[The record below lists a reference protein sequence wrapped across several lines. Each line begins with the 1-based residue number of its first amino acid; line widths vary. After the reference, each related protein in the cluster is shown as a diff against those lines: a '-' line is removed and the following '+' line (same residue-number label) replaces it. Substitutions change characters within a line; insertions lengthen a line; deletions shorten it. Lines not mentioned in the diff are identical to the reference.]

1 MKKQDLKS
9 LVTSFPILR
18 ESIFIVLLGLA
29 SISFISLISY
39 DITDPGFNTT
49 GADDGVNNYIGL
61 FGAYFSSFL
70 FSFFGL
76 ASYFLPLLFLSAGI
90 TLIKGSVSK
99 IDRSL
104 IIIRVASFCIL
115 LLSSSTLFSIHVG
128 TSGYPEGSGGISGL
142 LASAWFIEIL
152 GMTGSTVIL
161 MAMMLSFLPLMIGFS
176 WLSVADSVGTLL
188 LYLMNKIFELFSLL
202 LSTLQGQ
209 LKERAIKKAQTTK
222 HEISEAIKKPLKEK
236 VVNKIKKN
244 AKKKEPK
251 IKIEKSAPPIEESK
265 KASEQRQVKMFDS
278 SIESIIPDLNLL
290 DEAPVQQQGASKES
304 LEALSSL
311 LELKLKDFGI
321 TATVEEVLPGP
332 IVTRFEINPAA
343 GVKVNQIS
351 NLSKDLAR
359 SLSVSSVRIVEVIE
373 GKSFIGIEI
382 PNEKRDLVTLGEILR
397 SRTFEDFSSPL
408 TIALGK
414 DIAGNPIVADLQ
426 KMPHLL
432 IAGTTG
438 SGKSVGINAMI
449 ISLLYKSTPRD
460 VRMILI
466 DPKMLELSVYE
477 GIPHLLSPV
486 VTDMKQAAN
495 ALRWC
500 VVEMERRYKLMS
512 KLKVRNLKGLNQ
524 KIEDAIASGQPIK
537 DPLFDPT
544 KEVQTTENIEAP
556 DLEPQPNIVV
566 VVDEL
571 ADMMITVGKKVE
583 QLISRLAAKAR
594 ASGIHMIIA
603 TQRPSVDVITG
614 LIKANIPSRIAF
626 QVSAKVDSRTILDQ
640 MGAENLLGNGD
651 MLYIPP
657 GSSTPARVHGA
668 FVSDEEVNAVS
679 ADLQSKS
686 QPVFID
692 EVTSGQMETP
702 IPGDVSSSDGDGDS
716 EADPLFD
723 EAVALVTESRNAS
736 ISSVQRKLR
745 IGYNRA
751 ARIVEK
757 MEEIGIVGEL
767 ESNGRREVLAP
778 PPPEV

>member
-1 MKKQDLKS
+1 M
-9 LVTSFPILR
+9 LR
-18 ESIFIVLLGLA
+18 ESVFIVLLGLGL
-29 SISFISLISY
+29 ISFISLVSY
-39 DITDPGFNTT
+39 DITDPGFSTT
-49 GADDGVNNYIGL
+49 GTSVELNNYIGL

-90 TLIKGSVSK
+90 NLISSDRKKINGSV
-99 IDRSL
+99 IV
-104 IIIRVASFCIL
+104 IRVLSFFVL
-115 LLSSSTLFSIHVG
+115 LLSSSTLFSIHIG
-128 TSGYPEGSGGISGL
+128 INGFPEGSGGVLGL
-142 LASAWFIEIL
+142 LVSAWFIESL
-152 GMTGSTVIL
+152 GLTGSTVIL
-161 MAMMLSFLPLMIGFS
+161 VAMILSFMPLMIGFS
-176 WLSVADSVGTLL
+176 WLKVGDFIGIHL
-188 LYLMNKIFELFSLL
+188 LYLMKKIADTLSKLL
-202 LSTLQGQ
+202 YAIQGR
-209 LKERAIKKAQTTK
+209 LKENAKKKEQVPQK
-222 HEISEAIKKPLKEK
+222 DPIESIKKPLKEK
-236 VVNKIKKN
+236 VVQKIKQS
-244 AKKKEPK
+244 AKKKETN

-265 KASEQRQVKMFDS
+265 RASEQRQVKMFDS
-278 SIESIIPDLNLL
+278 STDSIIPDLNLL
-290 DEAPVQQQGASKES
+290 NEAPAQQQGASKES
-304 LEALSSL
+304 IEALSSL

-321 TATVEEVLPGP
+321 IATVEEVLKGP

-343 GVKVNQIS
+343 GVKVSQIS

-359 SLSVSSVRIVEVIE
+359 SLSVSSVRVVEVIE

-382 PNEKRDLVTLGEILR
+382 PNETRDLVTLGEILR
-397 SRTFEDFSSPL
+397 SRTFEDYSSSL

-438 SGKSVGINAMI
+438 SGKSVGINAII
-449 ISLLYKSTPRD
+449 ISLLYKSTPRN

-477 GIPHLLSPV
+477 GIPHLLCPV

-524 KIEDAIASGQPIK
+524 KIEDAIASGKPIK
-537 DPLFDPT
+537 DPLFDPK

-556 DLEPQPNIVV
+556 DLEPLPNIVV

-571 ADMMITVGKKVE
+571 SDLMIQVGKKVE

-657 GSSTPARVHGA
+657 GSSTPGRVHGA

-679 ADLQSKS
+679 DDLQSKS
-686 QPVFID
+686 QPIFND
-692 EVTSGQMETP
+692 EVTSGQLDTP
-702 IPGDVSSSDGDGDS
+702 IPGDAPSSGGEGDS
-716 EADPLFD
+716 ESDPLFD

-757 MEEIGIVGEL
+757 MEEIGSVGEL

-778 PPPEV
+778 PPPED

>member
-1 MKKQDLKS
+1 M
-9 LVTSFPILR
+9 TSFSILR

-29 SISFISLISY
+29 SISFISLFSY
-39 DITDPGFNTT
+39 DINDAGFNTT
-49 GADDGVNNYIGL
+49 GSNSEVNNYIGL

-90 TLIKGSVSK
+90 TLIQGAVSK
-99 IDRSL
+99 IDRAL
-104 IIIRVASFCIL
+104 IVIRVLSFFIL
-115 LLSSSTLFSIHVG
+115 LISSSTLFSIHIG
-128 TSGYPEGSGGISGL
+128 LDNLSEGSGGITGL
-142 LASAWFIEIL
+142 LFSSWFIENL
-152 GMTGSTVIL
+152 GLTGSTVIL
-161 MAMMLSFLPLMIGFS
+161 MAVILSFLPLMVGFS
-176 WLSVADSVGTLL
+176 WLKVSDFLGVHLIKFI
-188 LYLMNKIFELFSLL
+188 NKAFEVFSKL
-202 LSTLQGQ
+202 LSMIQDKK
-209 LKERAIKKAQTTK
+209 KERLKNKAKAPKSELKK
-222 HEISEAIKKPLKEK
+222 EIKKPLKEK
-236 VVNKIKKN
+236 VVNKLKKSSN
-244 AKKKEPK
+244 KIETK
-251 IKIEKSAPPIEESK
+251 IKIEKTAPPIEESK
-265 KASEQRQVKMFDS
+265 KATEQRQVKMFDS
-278 SIESIIPDLNLL
+278 SSESIIPDLSILN
-290 DEAPVQQQGASKES
+290 EAPAQQQGASKES
-304 LEALSSL
+304 LEALSGL

-332 IVTRFEINPAA
+332 IVTRFEINPAP
-343 GVKVNQIS
+343 GVKVSQIS

-382 PNEKRDLVTLGEILR
+382 PNEQRDLVVLGEILR
-397 SRTFEDFSSPL
+397 SKTFEDFSSPL

-466 DPKMLELSVYE
+466 DPKMLELSVYG
-477 GIPHLLSPV
+477 GIPHLLCPV
-486 VTDMKQAAN
+486 VTDMKEAAN

-524 KIEDAIASGQPIK
+524 KIEDAIASGEPIK
-537 DPLFDPT
+537 DPLFDPK
-544 KEVQTTENIEAP
+544 KEVQTTDNIEPP
-556 DLEPQPNIVV
+556 DLEPLPNIVV

-657 GSSTPARVHGA
+657 GSSSPVRVHGA
-668 FVSDEEVNAVS
+668 FVSDDEVNAVS
-679 ADLQSKS
+679 GDLQSKS

-692 EVTSGQMETP
+692 EVTTGQLETP
-702 IPGDVSSSDGDGDS
+702 IPGEAPSTDADGDS
-716 EADPLFD
+716 ESDPLFD

-767 ESNGRREVLAP
+767 ESNGKREVLAP
-778 PPPEV
+778 PPPEN

>member
-1 MKKQDLKS
+1 M
-9 LVTSFPILR
+9 TSFSILR

-29 SISFISLISY
+29 SISFISLFSY
-39 DITDPGFNTT
+39 DINDAGFNTT
-49 GADDGVNNYIGL
+49 GSNSEVNNYIGL

-90 TLIKGSVSK
+90 TLIQGAVSK
-99 IDRSL
+99 IDRAL
-104 IIIRVASFCIL
+104 IVIRLLSFFIL
-115 LLSSSTLFSIHVG
+115 LISSSTLFSIHIG
-128 TSGYPEGSGGISGL
+128 LDNLSEGSGGITGL
-142 LASAWFIEIL
+142 LFSSWFIENL
-152 GMTGSTVIL
+152 GLTGSTVIL
-161 MAMMLSFLPLMIGFS
+161 MAVILSFLPLMVGFS
-176 WLSVADSVGTLL
+176 WLKVSDFLGVHLIKFI
-188 LYLMNKIFELFSLL
+188 NKAFEVFSKL
-202 LSTLQGQ
+202 LSMIQDKK
-209 LKERAIKKAQTTK
+209 KERLKNKAQAPK
-222 HEISEAIKKPLKEK
+222 SELKKEIKKPLKEK
-236 VVNKIKKN
+236 VVNKLKKSSN
-244 AKKKEPK
+244 KIETK
-251 IKIEKSAPPIEESK
+251 IKIEKTAPPIEESK
-265 KASEQRQVKMFDS
+265 KATEQRQVKMFDS
-278 SIESIIPDLNLL
+278 SSESIIPDLSILN
-290 DEAPVQQQGASKES
+290 EAPAQQQGASKES
-304 LEALSSL
+304 LEALSGL

-332 IVTRFEINPAA
+332 IVTRFEINPAP
-343 GVKVNQIS
+343 GVKVSQIS

-382 PNEKRDLVTLGEILR
+382 PNEQRDLVVLGEILR
-397 SRTFEDFSSPL
+397 SKTFEDFSSPL

-466 DPKMLELSVYE
+466 DPKMLELSVYG
-477 GIPHLLSPV
+477 GIPHLLCPV
-486 VTDMKQAAN
+486 VTDMKEAAN

-524 KIEDAIASGQPIK
+524 KIEDAIASGEPIK
-537 DPLFDPT
+537 DPLFDPK
-544 KEVQTTENIEAP
+544 KEVQTTDNIEPP
-556 DLEPQPNIVV
+556 DLEPLPNIVV

-657 GSSTPARVHGA
+657 GSSSPVRVHGA
-668 FVSDEEVNAVS
+668 FVSDDEVNAVS
-679 ADLQSKS
+679 GDLQSKS

-692 EVTSGQMETP
+692 EVTTGQLETP
-702 IPGDVSSSDGDGDS
+702 IPGEAPSTDADADS
-716 EADPLFD
+716 ESDPLFD

-767 ESNGRREVLAP
+767 ESNGKREVLAP
-778 PPPEV
+778 PPPEN

>member
-1 MKKQDLKS
+1 M
-9 LVTSFPILR
+9 
-18 ESIFIVLLGLA
+18 
-29 SISFISLISY
+29 SY
-39 DITDPGFNTT
+39 DINDPGFSTT
-49 GADDGVNNYIGL
+49 GSNDGVSNYIGL
-61 FGAYFSSFL
+61 FGAYFSSLL

-76 ASYFLPLLFLSAGI
+76 ASYFLPVLFLSAGI
-90 TLIKGSVSK
+90 TLIKGAVSK
-99 IDRSL
+99 IDRNL
-104 IIIRVASFCIL
+104 IIIRVISFLIL
-115 LLSSSTLFSIHVG
+115 LLSSSTLFSIHIG
-128 TSGYPEGSGGISGL
+128 INGLPEGSGGVSGL
-142 LASAWFIEIL
+142 LISAWFIEKL
-152 GMTGSTVIL
+152 GLTGSTVIL
-161 MAMMLSFLPLMIGFS
+161 MALILSFLPLMIGFS
-176 WLSVADSVGTLL
+176 YLKVADFIGGHLLTLINYIIDL
-188 LYLMNKIFELFSLL
+188 ISRLFS
-202 LSTLQGQ
+202 
-209 LKERAIKKAQTTK
+209 AIKEKQIERSKRKAEK
-222 HEISEAIKKPLKEK
+222 PAKAIEEPIKKPLKEQ
-236 VVNKIKKN
+236 VVSKLKKSS
-244 AKKKEPK
+244 KKKETK

-265 KASEQRQVKMFDS
+265 KATEQRQVKMFDS
-278 SIESIIPDLNLL
+278 SSESIIPDLSILN
-290 DEAPVQQQGASKES
+290 EAPAQQQGASKES

-332 IVTRFEINPAA
+332 IVTRFEINPAP
-343 GVKVNQIS
+343 GVKVSQIS

-382 PNEKRDLVTLGEILR
+382 PNEKRDLVVLGEILR

-466 DPKMLELSVYE
+466 DPKMLELSVYG
-477 GIPHLLSPV
+477 GIPHLLCPV
-486 VTDMKQAAN
+486 VTDMKEAAN

-537 DPLFDPT
+537 DPLFDPK
-544 KEVQTTENIEAP
+544 KEVQTTENIEPP
-556 DLEPQPNIVV
+556 DLEPLPNIVV

-657 GSSTPARVHGA
+657 GSSSPIRVHGA
-668 FVSDEEVNAVS
+668 FVSDDEVNAVS
-679 ADLQSKS
+679 GDLQSKS

-692 EVTSGQMETP
+692 EVTTGQLETP
-702 IPGDVSSSDGDGDS
+702 IPGETPSSDGDGDS
-716 EADPLFD
+716 ESDPLFD

-767 ESNGRREVLAP
+767 ESNGKREVLAP
-778 PPPEV
+778 PPPED

>member
-1 MKKQDLKS
+1 M
-9 LVTSFPILR
+9 LR
-18 ESIFIVLLGLA
+18 ESVFIVLLGLGL
-29 SISFISLISY
+29 ISFISLVSY
-39 DITDPGFNTT
+39 DITDPGFSTT
-49 GADDGVNNYIGL
+49 GTSVELNNYIGL

-90 TLIKGSVSK
+90 NLISSDRKKINRSV
-99 IDRSL
+99 IV
-104 IIIRVASFCIL
+104 IRVLSFFIL
-115 LLSSSTLFSIHVG
+115 LLSSSTLFSIHIG
-128 TSGYPEGSGGISGL
+128 INGFPEGSGGVLGL
-142 LASAWFIEIL
+142 LVSAWFIESL
-152 GMTGSTVIL
+152 GLTGSTVIL
-161 MAMMLSFLPLMIGFS
+161 VAMILSFMPLMIGFS
-176 WLSVADSVGTLL
+176 WLKVGDFIGIHL
-188 LYLMNKIFELFSLL
+188 LYLMGKIADILSKL
-202 LSTLQGQ
+202 LSAIQGR
-209 LKERAIKKAQTTK
+209 LKERAKKKEQASQK
-222 HEISEAIKKPLKEK
+222 DPIESIKKPLKEK
-236 VVNKIKKN
+236 VVQKIKQS
-244 AKKKEPK
+244 AKKKETN

-265 KASEQRQVKMFDS
+265 RASEQRQVKMFDS
-278 SIESIIPDLNLL
+278 STESIIPDLNLL
-290 DEAPVQQQGASKES
+290 NEAPAQQQGASKES
-304 LEALSSL
+304 IEALSSL

-321 TATVEEVLPGP
+321 IATVEEVLKGP

-343 GVKVNQIS
+343 GVKVSQIS

-359 SLSVSSVRIVEVIE
+359 SLSVSSVRVVEVIE

-382 PNEKRDLVTLGEILR
+382 PNETRDLVTLGEILR
-397 SRTFEDFSSPL
+397 SRTFEDYSSSL

-438 SGKSVGINAMI
+438 SGKSVGINAII
-449 ISLLYKSTPRD
+449 ISLLYKSTPRN

-477 GIPHLLSPV
+477 GIPHLLCPV

-537 DPLFDPT
+537 DPLFDPK

-556 DLEPQPNIVV
+556 DLEPLPNIVV

-571 ADMMITVGKKVE
+571 SDLMIQVGKKVE

-657 GSSTPARVHGA
+657 GSSTPGRVHGA

-679 ADLQSKS
+679 DDLQSKS
-686 QPVFID
+686 QPIFND
-692 EVTSGQMETP
+692 EVTSGQLETP
-702 IPGDVSSSDGDGDS
+702 IPGDAPSSGGEGDS
-716 EADPLFD
+716 ESDPLFD

-778 PPPEV
+778 PPPED

>member
-1 MKKQDLKS
+1 M
-9 LVTSFPILR
+9 LR
-18 ESIFIVLLGLA
+18 ESVFIVLLGLGL
-29 SISFISLISY
+29 ISFISLVSY
-39 DITDPGFNTT
+39 DITDPGFSRTGTT
-49 GADDGVNNYIGL
+49 EELNNYIGL

-90 TLIKGSVSK
+90 NLISGDRKKINRSV
-99 IDRSL
+99 IV
-104 IIIRVASFCIL
+104 IRVLSFFIL
-115 LLSSSTLFSIHVG
+115 LLSSSTLFSIHIG
-128 TSGYPEGSGGISGL
+128 INGFPEGSGGVLGL
-142 LASAWFIEIL
+142 LVSAWFIESL
-152 GMTGSTVIL
+152 GLTGSTVIL
-161 MAMMLSFLPLMIGFS
+161 VAMILSFMPLMIGFS
-176 WLSVADSVGTLL
+176 WLKVGDFIGIHL
-188 LYLMNKIFELFSLL
+188 LYLMKKIADTLSKLL
-202 LSTLQGQ
+202 YAIQGR
-209 LKERAIKKAQTTK
+209 LKEKAKKKEQVPQK
-222 HEISEAIKKPLKEK
+222 DPIESIKKPLKEK
-236 VVNKIKKN
+236 VVQKIKQS
-244 AKKKEPK
+244 AKKKETN

-265 KASEQRQVKMFDS
+265 RASEQRQVKMFDS
-278 SIESIIPDLNLL
+278 STESIIPDLNLL
-290 DEAPVQQQGASKES
+290 NEAPAQQQGASKES
-304 LEALSSL
+304 IEALSSL

-321 TATVEEVLPGP
+321 IATVEEVLKGP

-343 GVKVNQIS
+343 GVKVSQIS

-359 SLSVSSVRIVEVIE
+359 SLSVSSVRVVEVIE

-382 PNEKRDLVTLGEILR
+382 PNETRDLVTLGEILR
-397 SRTFEDFSSPL
+397 SRTFEDYSSSL

-438 SGKSVGINAMI
+438 SGKSVGINAII
-449 ISLLYKSTPRD
+449 ISLLYKSTPRN

-477 GIPHLLSPV
+477 GIPHLLCPV

-537 DPLFDPT
+537 DPLFDPK

-556 DLEPQPNIVV
+556 DLEPLPNIVV

-571 ADMMITVGKKVE
+571 SDLMIQVGKKVE

-657 GSSTPARVHGA
+657 GSSTPGRVHGA

-679 ADLQSKS
+679 DDLQSKS
-686 QPVFID
+686 QPIFND
-692 EVTSGQMETP
+692 EVTSGQLDTP
-702 IPGDVSSSDGDGDS
+702 IPGDAPSSGGEGDS
-716 EADPLFD
+716 ESDPLFD

-778 PPPEV
+778 PPPED

>member
-1 MKKQDLKS
+1 
-9 LVTSFPILR
+9 
-18 ESIFIVLLGLA
+18 
-29 SISFISLISY
+29 
-39 DITDPGFNTT
+39 
-49 GADDGVNNYIGL
+49 
-61 FGAYFSSFL
+61 
-70 FSFFGL
+70 
-76 ASYFLPLLFLSAGI
+76 
-90 TLIKGSVSK
+90 
-99 IDRSL
+99 
-104 IIIRVASFCIL
+104 
-115 LLSSSTLFSIHVG
+115 
-128 TSGYPEGSGGISGL
+128 
-142 LASAWFIEIL
+142 
-152 GMTGSTVIL
+152 
-161 MAMMLSFLPLMIGFS
+161 
-176 WLSVADSVGTLL
+176 
-188 LYLMNKIFELFSLL
+188 MNKIFFFFSLL
-202 LSTLQGQ
+202 LSPLQAQ
-209 LKERAIKKAQTTK
+209 LQEWGIKKAQTTK
-222 HEISEAIKKPLKEK
+222 PAVSEAIKKPLKEK

-359 SLSVSSVRIVEVIE
+359 SLSVSSVRIVEVIK

-571 ADMMITVGKKVE
+571 ADMMISVGKKVE

>member
-1 MKKQDLKS
+1 M
-9 LVTSFPILR
+9 LR
-18 ESIFIVLLGLA
+18 ESVFIVLLGLGL
-29 SISFISLISY
+29 ISFISLISY
-39 DITDPGFNTT
+39 DITDPGFSST
-49 GADDGVNNYIGL
+49 GTSEELNNYIGL

-90 TLIKGSVSK
+90 NLISSDRKKINRSV
-99 IDRSL
+99 IV
-104 IIIRVASFCIL
+104 IRVLSFFIL
-115 LLSSSTLFSIHVG
+115 LLSSSTLFSIHIG
-128 TSGYPEGSGGISGL
+128 INGFPEGSGGVLGL
-142 LASAWFIEIL
+142 LVSAWFIESL
-152 GMTGSTVIL
+152 GLTGSTVIL
-161 MAMMLSFLPLMIGFS
+161 VAMILSFMPLMIGFS
-176 WLSVADSVGTLL
+176 WLKVGDFIGIHL
-188 LYLMNKIFELFSLL
+188 LYLMGKIADILSKL
-202 LSTLQGQ
+202 LSAIQGR
-209 LKERAIKKAQTTK
+209 LKEKAKKKEQASQK
-222 HEISEAIKKPLKEK
+222 DPVKSIKKPLKEK
-236 VVNKIKKN
+236 VVQKIKQS
-244 AKKKEPK
+244 AKKKETN

-265 KASEQRQVKMFDS
+265 RASEQRQVKMFDS
-278 SIESIIPDLNLL
+278 STDSIIPDLNLL
-290 DEAPVQQQGASKES
+290 NEAPAQQQGASKES
-304 LEALSSL
+304 IEALSSL

-321 TATVEEVLPGP
+321 IATVEEVLKGP

-343 GVKVNQIS
+343 GVKVSQIS

-359 SLSVSSVRIVEVIE
+359 SLSVSSVRVVEVIE

-382 PNEKRDLVTLGEILR
+382 PNETRDLVTLGEILR
-397 SRTFEDFSSPL
+397 SRTFEDRSSSL

-438 SGKSVGINAMI
+438 SGKSVGINAII
-449 ISLLYKSTPRD
+449 ISLLYKSTPRN

-477 GIPHLLSPV
+477 GIPHLLCPV

-524 KIEDAIASGQPIK
+524 KIEDAIASGKPIK
-537 DPLFDPT
+537 DPLFDPK

-556 DLEPQPNIVV
+556 DLEPLPNIVV

-571 ADMMITVGKKVE
+571 SDLMIQVGKKVE

-657 GSSTPARVHGA
+657 GSSTPGRVHGA

-679 ADLQSKS
+679 DDLQSKS
-686 QPVFID
+686 QPIFND
-692 EVTSGQMETP
+692 EVTSGQLDTP
-702 IPGDVSSSDGDGDS
+702 IPGDAPSSGGEGDS
-716 EADPLFD
+716 ESDPLFD

-778 PPPEV
+778 PPPED

>member
-1 MKKQDLKS
+1 M
-9 LVTSFPILR
+9 TSFSMIR

-29 SISFISLISY
+29 SISFISLVSY
-39 DITDPGFNTT
+39 DISDPGFSTT
-49 GADDGVNNYIGL
+49 GSSDGVNNYIGL

-70 FSFFGL
+70 FSFFGI
-76 ASYFLPLLFLSAGI
+76 ASYFLPVLFLSAGV
-90 TLIKGSVSK
+90 TLIKTSVNK
-99 IDRSL
+99 IDKSL
-104 IIIRVASFCIL
+104 VIIRVVSFLML
-115 LLSSSTLFSIHVG
+115 LLSSSTLFSIHIG
-128 TSGYPEGSGGISGL
+128 INSFPEGSGGVSGL
-142 LASAWFIEIL
+142 LISAWFIQKL
-152 GMTGSTVIL
+152 GLTGSTVLL
-161 MAMMLSFLPLMIGFS
+161 MALILSFLPLMVGFS
-176 WLSVADSVGTLL
+176 YIKVADFIGTFLL
-188 LYLMNKIFELFSLL
+188 LLMKKIFDL
-202 LSTLQGQ
+202 LSKFSSTM
-209 LKERAIKKAQTTK
+209 KEKQNERIKKKAEK
-222 HEISEAIKKPLKEK
+222 PIKEIKEPIKKPLKEK
-236 VVNKIKKN
+236 VVNRLKKGS
-244 AKKKEPK
+244 KKKESN

-265 KASEQRQVKMFDS
+265 RAAEQRQAKLFDS
-278 SIESIIPDLNLL
+278 SSESIIPDLNLL
-290 DEAPVQQQGASKES
+290 NEAPAQQQGASKDS

-321 TATVEEVLPGP
+321 TATVEEILPGP
-332 IVTRFEINPAA
+332 IVTRFEINPAP
-343 GVKVNQIS
+343 GVKVSQIS

-382 PNEKRDLVTLGEILR
+382 PNEKRDLVVLGEILR
-397 SRTFEDFSSPL
+397 SRTFEDYSSSL

-449 ISLLYKSTPRD
+449 ISLLYKSSPRD

-466 DPKMLELSVYE
+466 DPKMLELSVYG
-477 GIPHLLSPV
+477 GIPHLLCPV
-486 VTDMKQAAN
+486 VTDMKEAAN

-537 DPLFDPT
+537 DPLFDPK
-544 KEVQTTENIEAP
+544 KEVQTTENIEPP
-556 DLEPQPNIVV
+556 DLEPLPNIVV

-657 GSSTPARVHGA
+657 GSSSPVRVHGA
-668 FVSDEEVNAVS
+668 FVSDDEVNAVS
-679 ADLQSKS
+679 GDLQSKS

-692 EVTSGQMETP
+692 EVTSGQLETP
-702 IPGDVSSSDGDGDS
+702 IPGEAQSNDGDS
-716 EADPLFD
+716 DSESDPLFD

-767 ESNGRREVLAP
+767 ESNGKREVLAP
-778 PPPEV
+778 PPPED

>member
-1 MKKQDLKS
+1 M
-9 LVTSFPILR
+9 LV
-18 ESIFIVLLGLA
+18 
-29 SISFISLISY
+29 
-39 DITDPGFNTT
+39 
-49 GADDGVNNYIGL
+49 
-61 FGAYFSSFL
+61 
-70 FSFFGL
+70 
-76 ASYFLPLLFLSAGI
+76 
-90 TLIKGSVSK
+90 
-99 IDRSL
+99 
-104 IIIRVASFCIL
+104 
-115 LLSSSTLFSIHVG
+115 
-128 TSGYPEGSGGISGL
+128 
-142 LASAWFIEIL
+142 SAWFIENL
-152 GMTGSTVIL
+152 GLTGSTVIL
-161 MAMMLSFLPLMIGFS
+161 IAMILSFLPLMIGFS
-176 WLSVADSVGTLL
+176 WLRLADFIGVHLL
-188 LYLMNKIFELFSLL
+188 LLINKMLDLFSEL
-202 LSTLQGQ
+202 LSKIQEKQ
-209 LKERAIKKAQTTK
+209 KESSIKKVSIAK
-222 HEISEAIKKPLKEK
+222 SKAEEPLKKPLKEK
-236 VVNKIKKN
+236 VVDKLKKS
-244 AKKKEPK
+244 AKKKESK

-265 KASEQRQVKMFDS
+265 KVTEQRQVKMFDS
-278 SIESIIPDLNLL
+278 SSESIIPDLNLL
-290 DEAPVQQQGASKES
+290 DKAPAQQQGVSKES

-321 TATVEEVLPGP
+321 IATVEEVLPGP
-332 IVTRFEINPAA
+332 IVTRFEISPAP
-343 GVKVNQIS
+343 GVKVSQIS

-359 SLSVSSVRIVEVIE
+359 SLSVSSVRVVEVIE
-373 GKSFIGIEI
+373 GKSFVGIEI

-397 SRTFEDFSSPL
+397 SKTFEEFSSPL

-449 ISLLYKSTPRD
+449 ISLLYKSTPKD

-466 DPKMLELSVYE
+466 DPKMLELSVYG
-477 GIPHLLSPV
+477 GIPHLLCPV
-486 VTDMKQAAN
+486 VTDMKEAAN

-537 DPLFDPT
+537 DPLFDPK
-544 KEVQTTENIEAP
+544 KEVQTTENIEPP
-556 DLEPQPNIVV
+556 DLEPLPNIVV

-657 GSSTPARVHGA
+657 GSSSPARVHGA

-692 EVTSGQMETP
+692 EVTSGQLETP
-702 IPGDVSSSDGDGDS
+702 IPGEASSSNGDDDS
-716 EADPLFD
+716 ESDPLFD

-767 ESNGRREVLAP
+767 ESNGKREVLAP
-778 PPPEV
+778 PPPED

>member
-1 MKKQDLKS
+1 M
-9 LVTSFPILR
+9 TSFSILR

-29 SISFISLISY
+29 SISFISLFSY
-39 DITDPGFNTT
+39 DINDAGFNTT
-49 GADDGVNNYIGL
+49 GSNSEVNNYIGL

-90 TLIKGSVSK
+90 TLIQGAVSK
-99 IDRSL
+99 IDRAL
-104 IIIRVASFCIL
+104 IVIRVLSFFIL
-115 LLSSSTLFSIHVG
+115 LISSSTLFSIHIG
-128 TSGYPEGSGGISGL
+128 LDNLSEGSGGITGL
-142 LASAWFIEIL
+142 LFSSWFIENL
-152 GMTGSTVIL
+152 GLTGSTVIL
-161 MAMMLSFLPLMIGFS
+161 MAVILSFLPLMVGFS
-176 WLSVADSVGTLL
+176 WLKVSDFLGVHLIKFI
-188 LYLMNKIFELFSLL
+188 NKAFEVFSKL
-202 LSTLQGQ
+202 LSMIQDKK
-209 LKERAIKKAQTTK
+209 KERLKNKAQAPK
-222 HEISEAIKKPLKEK
+222 SELKKEIKKPLKEK
-236 VVNKIKKN
+236 VVNKLKKSSN
-244 AKKKEPK
+244 KIETK
-251 IKIEKSAPPIEESK
+251 IKIEKTAPPIEESK
-265 KASEQRQVKMFDS
+265 KATEQRQVKMFDS
-278 SIESIIPDLNLL
+278 SSESIIPDLSILN
-290 DEAPVQQQGASKES
+290 EAPAQQQGASKES
-304 LEALSSL
+304 LEALSGL

-332 IVTRFEINPAA
+332 IVTRFEINPAP
-343 GVKVNQIS
+343 GVKVSQIS

-382 PNEKRDLVTLGEILR
+382 PNEQRDLVVLGEILR
-397 SRTFEDFSSPL
+397 SKTFEDFSSPL

-466 DPKMLELSVYE
+466 DPKMLELSVYG
-477 GIPHLLSPV
+477 GIPHLLCPV
-486 VTDMKQAAN
+486 VTDMKEAAN

-524 KIEDAIASGQPIK
+524 KIEDAIASGEPIK
-537 DPLFDPT
+537 DPLFDPK
-544 KEVQTTENIEAP
+544 KEVQTTDNIEPP
-556 DLEPQPNIVV
+556 DLEPLPNIVV

-657 GSSTPARVHGA
+657 GSSSPVRVHGA
-668 FVSDEEVNAVS
+668 FVSDDEVNAVS
-679 ADLQSKS
+679 GDLQSKS

-692 EVTSGQMETP
+692 EVTTGQLETP
-702 IPGDVSSSDGDGDS
+702 IPGEAPSTDADGDS
-716 EADPLFD
+716 ESDPLFD

-767 ESNGRREVLAP
+767 ESNGKREVLAP
-778 PPPEV
+778 PPPEN

>member
-1 MKKQDLKS
+1 M
-9 LVTSFPILR
+9 LR
-18 ESIFIVLLGLA
+18 ESVFIVLLGLGL
-29 SISFISLISY
+29 ISFISLVSY
-39 DITDPGFNTT
+39 DITDPGFSTT
-49 GADDGVNNYIGL
+49 GTSVELNNYIGL

-90 TLIKGSVSK
+90 NLISGDRKKINRSV
-99 IDRSL
+99 IV
-104 IIIRVASFCIL
+104 IRVLSFFIL
-115 LLSSSTLFSIHVG
+115 LLSSSTLFSIHIG
-128 TSGYPEGSGGISGL
+128 INGFPEGSGGVLGL
-142 LASAWFIEIL
+142 LVSAWFIESL
-152 GMTGSTVIL
+152 GLTGSTVIL
-161 MAMMLSFLPLMIGFS
+161 VAMILSFMPLMIGFS
-176 WLSVADSVGTLL
+176 WLKVGDFIGIHL
-188 LYLMNKIFELFSLL
+188 LYLMGKIADILSKL
-202 LSTLQGQ
+202 LSAIQGR
-209 LKERAIKKAQTTK
+209 LKERAKKKEQASQKDPIK
-222 HEISEAIKKPLKEK
+222 SIKKPLKEK
-236 VVNKIKKN
+236 VVQKIKQS
-244 AKKKEPK
+244 AKKKETN

-265 KASEQRQVKMFDS
+265 RASEQRQVKMFDS
-278 SIESIIPDLNLL
+278 STDSIIPDLNLL
-290 DEAPVQQQGASKES
+290 NEAPAQQQGASKES
-304 LEALSSL
+304 IEALSSL

-321 TATVEEVLPGP
+321 IATVEEVLKGP

-343 GVKVNQIS
+343 GVKVSQIS

-359 SLSVSSVRIVEVIE
+359 SLSVSSVRVVEVIE

-382 PNEKRDLVTLGEILR
+382 PNETRDLVTLGEILR
-397 SRTFEDFSSPL
+397 SRTFEDRSSSL

-438 SGKSVGINAMI
+438 SGKSVGINAII
-449 ISLLYKSTPRD
+449 ISLLYKSTPRN

-477 GIPHLLSPV
+477 GIPHLLCPV

-524 KIEDAIASGQPIK
+524 KIEDAIASGKPIK
-537 DPLFDPT
+537 DPLFDPK

-556 DLEPQPNIVV
+556 DLEPLPNIVV

-571 ADMMITVGKKVE
+571 SDLMIQVGKKVE

-657 GSSTPARVHGA
+657 GSSTPERVHGA

-679 ADLQSKS
+679 DDLQSKS
-686 QPVFID
+686 QPIFND
-692 EVTSGQMETP
+692 EVTSGQLETP
-702 IPGDVSSSDGDGDS
+702 IPGDAPTSGGEGDS
-716 EADPLFD
+716 ESDPLFD

-778 PPPEV
+778 PPPED

>member
-1 MKKQDLKS
+1 M
-9 LVTSFPILR
+9 LR
-18 ESIFIVLLGLA
+18 ESVFIALLGLA
-29 SISFISLISY
+29 LISFISLVSY
-39 DITDPGFNTT
+39 DITDPGFSTT
-49 GADDGVNNYIGL
+49 GTSEDLNNYIGL

-76 ASYFLPLLFLSAGI
+76 ASYFLPLLLLSAGI
-90 TLIKGSVSK
+90 PLINGDHNE
-99 IDRSL
+99 INRSL
-104 IIIRVASFCIL
+104 FVIRVLSFFIL
-115 LLSSSTLFSIHVG
+115 LLSSSTLFSIHIG
-128 TSGYPEGSGGISGL
+128 INGLPEGSGGILGL
-142 LASAWFIEIL
+142 LVSAWFIESL
-152 GMTGSTVIL
+152 GLTGSTVIL
-161 MAMMLSFLPLMIGFS
+161 VAMILSFMPLMIGFS
-176 WLSVADSVGTLL
+176 WLKVSDFIGTHL
-188 LYLMNKIFELFSLL
+188 LYVMDKAVDILFKFFSA
-202 LSTLQGQ
+202 LQGR
-209 LKERAIKKAQTTK
+209 LKEKAIKKEKAIQK
-222 HEISEAIKKPLKEK
+222 DPIESIKKPLKEK
-236 VVNKIKKN
+236 VVQKIKQS
-244 AKKKEPK
+244 AKKKEAN

-265 KASEQRQVKMFDS
+265 RASEQRQVKMFDS
-278 SIESIIPDLNLL
+278 STDNIIPDLNLL
-290 DEAPVQQQGASKES
+290 NEAPAQQQGASKES
-304 LEALSSL
+304 IEALSSL

-321 TATVEEVLPGP
+321 TATVEEVLKGP

-343 GVKVNQIS
+343 GVKVSQIS

-359 SLSVSSVRIVEVIE
+359 SLSVSSVRVVEVIE

-382 PNEKRDLVTLGEILR
+382 PNETRDLVTLGEILR
-397 SRTFEDFSSPL
+397 SRTFEDFSSSL

-438 SGKSVGINAMI
+438 SGKSVGINAII

-477 GIPHLLSPV
+477 GIPHLLCPV

-537 DPLFDPT
+537 DPLFDPK

-556 DLEPQPNIVV
+556 DLEPLPNIVV

-571 ADMMITVGKKVE
+571 SDLMIQVGKKVE

-657 GSSTPARVHGA
+657 GSSTPGRVHGA

-679 ADLQSKS
+679 DDLQSKS
-686 QPVFID
+686 QPIFND
-692 EVTSGQMETP
+692 DVTSGQLETP
-702 IPGDVSSSDGDGDS
+702 IPGDAPSSGVEGDS
-716 EADPLFD
+716 ESDPLFD

-767 ESNGRREVLAP
+767 ESNGKREVLAP
-778 PPPEV
+778 PPPED

>member
-1 MKKQDLKS
+1 M
-9 LVTSFPILR
+9 
-18 ESIFIVLLGLA
+18 FIVLLGLGL
-29 SISFISLISY
+29 ISFISLVSY
-39 DITDPGFNTT
+39 DITDPGLSTT
-49 GADDGVNNYIGL
+49 GTSLELNNYIGL

-90 TLIKGSVSK
+90 HLISGDRNKINGS
-99 IDRSL
+99 
-104 IIIRVASFCIL
+104 IISIRVLSFFVL
-115 LLSSSTLFSIHVG
+115 LLSSSTLFSIHIG
-128 TSGYPEGSGGISGL
+128 INGFPEGSGGVLGL
-142 LASAWFIEIL
+142 LVSAWFIESL
-152 GMTGSTVIL
+152 GLTGSTVIL
-161 MAMMLSFLPLMIGFS
+161 VAMILSFMPLMIGFS
-176 WLSVADSVGTLL
+176 WLKVGDFIGIHL
-188 LYLMNKIFELFSLL
+188 LYLMGKIADI
-202 LSTLQGQ
+202 LSKLSSAIQGR
-209 LKERAIKKAQTTK
+209 LKEKVKKKEQASQKDPIK
-222 HEISEAIKKPLKEK
+222 SIKKPLKEK
-236 VVNKIKKN
+236 VVQKIKQS
-244 AKKKEPK
+244 AKKKETN

-265 KASEQRQVKMFDS
+265 RASEQRQVKMFDS
-278 SIESIIPDLNLL
+278 STESIIPDLNLL
-290 DEAPVQQQGASKES
+290 NEAPAQQQGASKES
-304 LEALSSL
+304 IEALSSL

-321 TATVEEVLPGP
+321 IATVEEVLKGP

-343 GVKVNQIS
+343 GVKVSQIS

-359 SLSVSSVRIVEVIE
+359 SLSVSSVRVVEVIE

-382 PNEKRDLVTLGEILR
+382 PNETRDLVTLGEILR
-397 SRTFEDFSSPL
+397 SRTFEDRSSSL

-438 SGKSVGINAMI
+438 SGKSVGINAII
-449 ISLLYKSTPRD
+449 ISLLYKSTPRN

-477 GIPHLLSPV
+477 GIPHLLCPV

-512 KLKVRNLKGLNQ
+512 KLKVRSLKGLNQ
-524 KIEDAIASGQPIK
+524 KIEDAIASGKPIK
-537 DPLFDPT
+537 DPLFDPK
-544 KEVQTTENIEAP
+544 KEVQSTENIEAQ
-556 DLEPQPNIVV
+556 DLEPLPNIVV

-571 ADMMITVGKKVE
+571 SDLMIQVGKKVE

-657 GSSTPARVHGA
+657 GSSTPGRVHGA

-679 ADLQSKS
+679 DDLQSKS
-686 QPVFID
+686 QPIFND
-692 EVTSGQMETP
+692 EVTSGQLETP
-702 IPGDVSSSDGDGDS
+702 IPGDAPSSGGEGDS
-716 EADPLFD
+716 ESDPLFD

-778 PPPEV
+778 PPPED

>member
-1 MKKQDLKS
+1 M
-9 LVTSFPILR
+9 TSFSILR

-29 SISFISLISY
+29 SISFISLFSY
-39 DITDPGFNTT
+39 DINDAGFNTT
-49 GADDGVNNYIGL
+49 GSNSEVNNYIGL

-90 TLIKGSVSK
+90 TLIQGAVSK
-99 IDRSL
+99 IDRAL
-104 IIIRVASFCIL
+104 IVIRVLSFFIL
-115 LLSSSTLFSIHVG
+115 LISSSTLFSIHIG
-128 TSGYPEGSGGISGL
+128 LDNLSEGSGGITGL
-142 LASAWFIEIL
+142 LFSSWFIENL
-152 GMTGSTVIL
+152 GLTGSTVIL
-161 MAMMLSFLPLMIGFS
+161 MAVILSFLPLMVGFS
-176 WLSVADSVGTLL
+176 WLKVSDFLGVHLIKL
-188 LYLMNKIFELFSLL
+188 INKAFEVFSKL
-202 LSTLQGQ
+202 LSMIQDKK
-209 LKERAIKKAQTTK
+209 KERLKNKGQAPKSELKK
-222 HEISEAIKKPLKEK
+222 EIKKPLKEK
-236 VVNKIKKN
+236 VVNKLKKSSN
-244 AKKKEPK
+244 KIETK
-251 IKIEKSAPPIEESK
+251 IKIEKTAPPIEESK
-265 KASEQRQVKMFDS
+265 KSTEQRQVKMFDS
-278 SIESIIPDLNLL
+278 SSESIIPDLSILN
-290 DEAPVQQQGASKES
+290 EAPAQQQGASKES
-304 LEALSSL
+304 LEALSGL

-332 IVTRFEINPAA
+332 IVTRFEINPAP
-343 GVKVNQIS
+343 GVKVSQIS

-382 PNEKRDLVTLGEILR
+382 PNEQRDLVVLGEILR
-397 SRTFEDFSSPL
+397 SKTFEDFSSPL

-466 DPKMLELSVYE
+466 DPKMLELSVYG
-477 GIPHLLSPV
+477 GIPHLLCPV
-486 VTDMKQAAN
+486 VTDMKEAAN

-524 KIEDAIASGQPIK
+524 KIEDAIASGEPIK
-537 DPLFDPT
+537 DPLFDPK
-544 KEVQTTENIEAP
+544 KEVQTTENIEPP
-556 DLEPQPNIVV
+556 DLEPLPNIVV

-657 GSSTPARVHGA
+657 GSSSPVRVHGA
-668 FVSDEEVNAVS
+668 FVSDDEVNAVS
-679 ADLQSKS
+679 SNLQSKS

-692 EVTSGQMETP
+692 EVTTGQLETP
-702 IPGDVSSSDGDGDS
+702 IPGEVPSTDADGDS
-716 EADPLFD
+716 ESDPLFD

-767 ESNGRREVLAP
+767 ESNGKREVLAP
-778 PPPEV
+778 PPPEN

>member
-1 MKKQDLKS
+1 M
-9 LVTSFPILR
+9 LR
-18 ESIFIVLLGLA
+18 ESVFIVLLGLA
-29 SISFISLISY
+29 LISFISLVSY
-39 DITDPGFNTT
+39 DTTDPGFSTT
-49 GADDGVNNYIGL
+49 GTSEDLNNYIGL

-76 ASYFLPLLFLSAGI
+76 ASYFLPLLLLSAGI
-90 TLIKGSVSK
+90 PLINGDHNE
-99 IDRSL
+99 INRSL
-104 IIIRVASFCIL
+104 FVIRVLSFFIL
-115 LLSSSTLFSIHVG
+115 LLSSSTLFSIHIG
-128 TSGYPEGSGGISGL
+128 INGFPEGSGGILGL
-142 LASAWFIEIL
+142 LVSAWFIESL
-152 GMTGSTVIL
+152 GLTGSTVIL
-161 MAMMLSFLPLMIGFS
+161 VAMILSFMPLMIGFS
-176 WLSVADSVGTLL
+176 WLKVSDFIGTHL
-188 LYLMNKIFELFSLL
+188 LYLMDKTVDILSKL
-202 LSTLQGQ
+202 LSALQER
-209 LKERAIKKAQTTK
+209 LKEKAIKKEQAPQK
-222 HEISEAIKKPLKEK
+222 DPIEPIKKPLKEK
-236 VVNKIKKN
+236 VVQKIKQS
-244 AKKKEPK
+244 AKKKEAN

-265 KASEQRQVKMFDS
+265 RASEQRQVKMFDS
-278 SIESIIPDLNLL
+278 STDSIIPDLSLL
-290 DEAPVQQQGASKES
+290 NEAPVQQQGASKES
-304 LEALSSL
+304 IEALSSL

-321 TATVEEVLPGP
+321 IATVEEVLKGP
-332 IVTRFEINPAA
+332 IVTRYEINPAA
-343 GVKVNQIS
+343 GVKVSQIS

-359 SLSVSSVRIVEVIE
+359 SLSVSSVRVVEVIE

-382 PNEKRDLVTLGEILR
+382 PNETRDLVTLGEILR
-397 SRTFEDFSSPL
+397 SRTFEDFSSSL

-438 SGKSVGINAMI
+438 SGKSVGINAII

-477 GIPHLLSPV
+477 GIPHLLCPV

-537 DPLFDPT
+537 DPLFDPK

-556 DLEPQPNIVV
+556 DLEPLPNIVV

-571 ADMMITVGKKVE
+571 SDLMIQVGKKVE

-657 GSSTPARVHGA
+657 GSSTPGRVHGA

-679 ADLQSKS
+679 DDLQSKS
-686 QPVFID
+686 QPIFND
-692 EVTSGQMETP
+692 DVTSGQLETP
-702 IPGDVSSSDGDGDS
+702 IPGDAPSSGVEGDS
-716 EADPLFD
+716 ESDPLFD

-767 ESNGRREVLAP
+767 ESNGKREVLAP
-778 PPPEV
+778 PPPED